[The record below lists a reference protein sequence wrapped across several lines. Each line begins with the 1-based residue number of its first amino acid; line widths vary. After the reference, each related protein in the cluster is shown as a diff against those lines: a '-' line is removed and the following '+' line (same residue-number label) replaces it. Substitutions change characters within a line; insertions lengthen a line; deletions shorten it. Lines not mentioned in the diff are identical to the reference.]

1 MSEVAGLRVGARGGV
16 ALRAGGR
23 DLSMD
28 YLRTTL
34 TLMVLAHHSSL
45 AYTSWAHFDREHIS
59 RSTAPVVDSTRWA
72 FFDYAENFNDVF
84 FMALMFFVS
93 GVFVYPALRR
103 HGVLRFVRER
113 VLRLGVPFVLAVTLA
128 MPVAYYASWQ
138 LSGRDVGFVDF
149 YGRLA
154 RGGFAVGPPWFVW
167 VLLLFDVVLA
177 LLVWPFRLKAPIA
190 VGFMRGLKGRAGAA
204 FGGMVVLSAVVYLPL
219 LQIYGFGKWTVLF
232 TSPFAFQIC
241 RIGLYALW
249 FLFGFLVGAPGLGE
263 GLLSRDGGLARH
275 WGWWLAGCLAAY
287 NALWFLPR
295 WTVVRELPGMAP
307 GVIEAL
313 LWVVSCVASCFGFLA
328 LFRGVG
334 FRSRGWMLSL
344 GRSAYVMYL
353 VHYVYVLWMQRLLLD
368 RPIWAGFKFAI
379 VFLATV
385 LLSWITAQGLLRVPR
400 LKAIL

>member
-1 MSEVAGLRVGARGGV
+1 
-16 ALRAGGR
+16 
-23 DLSMD
+23 MD

-45 AYTSWAHFDREHIS
+45 AYTSWAHFDKEHVF

-113 VLRLGVPFVLAVTLA
+113 FLRLGIPFVLAVTLA
-128 MPVAYYASWQ
+128 MPVAYYASVQ
-138 LSGRDVGFVDF
+138 LARPDIGFLDF

-154 RGGFAVGPPWFVW
+154 RAGFSVGPPWFVW
-167 VLLLFDVVLA
+167 VLLAFDVVLA
-177 LLVWPFRLKAPIA
+177 LLVWPFGLTAPVA
-190 VGFMRGLKGRAGAA
+190 ERWMRSLKGHALAA
-204 FGGMVVLSAVVYLPL
+204 FGGMALLSAAVYLPL
-219 LQIYGFGKWTVLF
+219 LSAYGFGTWTVLI

-249 FLFGFLVGAPGLGE
+249 FFFGFLVGGPGLE
-263 GLLSRDGGLARH
+263 PGLLSREGGLARR
-275 WGWWLAGCLAAY
+275 WVWWVLGCVLAY
-287 NALWFLPR
+287 NALWFVPK
-295 WTVVRELPGMAP
+295 WTVVQALPGILP
-307 GVIEAL
+307 GLIEAL
-313 LWVVSCVASCFGFLA
+313 LWVVSCVGSCFGFLA
-328 LFRGVG
+328 LFRGVEL
-334 FRSRGWMLSL
+334 RPRVWMLSL
-344 GRSAYVMYL
+344 SRCAYAMYL
-353 VHYVYVLWMQRLLLD
+353 VHYVFVLWMQRLLLD
-368 RPIWAGFKFAI
+368 RPIWAGFKFAM

-385 LLSWITAQGLLRVPR
+385 LLSWITAQGLLRVPK

>member
-1 MSEVAGLRVGARGGV
+1 ME
-16 ALRAGGR
+16 LRAGAKGDGAAMQTGRR

-45 AYTSWAHFDREHIS
+45 AYTSWARFDKEHLF

-103 HGVLRFVRER
+103 HGVLRFVRDR
-113 VLRLGVPFVLAVTLA
+113 FLRLGVPFVLAVTLV
-128 MPVAYYASWQ
+128 MPVAYYTSWQ
-138 LSGRDVGFVDF
+138 LSGRDAGFFDF

-154 RGGFAVGPPWFVW
+154 KGGFVVGPPWFVW

-177 LLVWPFRLKAPIA
+177 LIVAPFRVKSPILD
-190 VGFMRGLKGRAGAA
+190 GLMRTLKGHPMAA
-204 FGGMVVLSAVVYLPL
+204 FGAVAVLSAAVYLPL
-219 LQIYGFGKWTVLF
+219 LSIYGFGTWTVLF

-249 FLFGFLVGAPGLGE
+249 FLFGFLVGAPGLEE
-263 GLLSRDGGLARH
+263 GLLSREGGLARH
-275 WGWWLAGCLAAY
+275 WVWWLAGCVIAY
-287 NALWFLPR
+287 NALCFVPR
-295 WTVVRELPGMAP
+295 WPLVHELPGLTP
-307 GVIEAL
+307 GVIEAS
-313 LWVVSCVASCFGFLA
+313 LWVISCVASCFGFLA
-328 LFRGVG
+328 LFRGVR
-334 FRSRGWMLSL
+334 FRPRGWMLSL
-344 GRSAYVMYL
+344 GRCAYVMYL

-368 RPIWAGFKFAI
+368 RPIAAGFKFVI
-379 VFLATV
+379 VFLATTF
-385 LLSWITAQGLLRVPR
+385 LSWLTAQGLLRVPR
-400 LKAIL
+400 LKSIL